1 MKSRGSLF
9 AIYYGIHIKNYYN
22 RGSGKI
28 MGVEVEM
35 EIFVDKEEVEA
46 NEFVQ
51 NVMGRAI
58 AGAVSALKGVKDD
71 WSEMEIKV
79 RRK

>member
-1 MKSRGSLF
+1 
-9 AIYYGIHIKNYYN
+9 
-22 RGSGKI
+22 
-28 MGVEVEM
+28 MGVEVEVK
-35 EIFVDKEEVEA
+35 IFVDKEEVEA

-58 AGAVSALKGVKDD
+58 AGAVSALKGVKED

>member
-1 MKSRGSLF
+1 
-9 AIYYGIHIKNYYN
+9 
-22 RGSGKI
+22 

-58 AGAVSALKGVKDD
+58 AGAVSALKGVKED
-71 WSEMEIKV
+71 WGEIEITVK
-79 RRK
+79 RR

>member
-1 MKSRGSLF
+1 
-9 AIYYGIHIKNYYN
+9 
-22 RGSGKI
+22 

-35 EIFVDKEEVEA
+35 EISVDKEEVEA

-58 AGAVSALKGVKDD
+58 AGAVSALKGVEEN
-71 WSEMEIKV
+71 WEEIEIRV